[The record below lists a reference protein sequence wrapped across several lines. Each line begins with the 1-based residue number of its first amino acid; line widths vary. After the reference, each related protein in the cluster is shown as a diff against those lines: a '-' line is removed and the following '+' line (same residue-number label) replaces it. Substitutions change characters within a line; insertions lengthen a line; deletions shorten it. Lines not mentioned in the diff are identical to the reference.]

1 MLLNSLSRVGLLHY
15 ILAFPLNAT
24 NQQEEEEE
32 EEEEEAAQVVEIP
45 ILSIRTG
52 NIQYIG
58 AVKVSWPGCCFSLF

>member
-15 ILAFPLNAT
+15 ILALPLNAT
-24 NQQEEEEE
+24 NQQEEEE